1 MQISKTDFIHHL
13 NCPKLLWLLKHKPD
27 KYPHGEFSD
36 YIKKLTF
43 EGYEVEAYVQK
54 LTKNQPN
61 AAFYSFPSIFQ
72 TQRGLYAKADVIRDN
87 G

>member
-1 MQISKTDFIHHL
+1 MQNSKTDFIHHL
-13 NCPKLLWLLKHKPD
+13 NCPKLLWLLKHKPN

-36 YIKKLTF
+36 YMKKLTF
-43 EGYEVEAYVQK
+43 EVYKVEAYVQE
-54 LTKNQPN
+54 LIKNQPN

-72 TQRGLYAKADVIRDN
+72 TQPGLYAKADVIRDN